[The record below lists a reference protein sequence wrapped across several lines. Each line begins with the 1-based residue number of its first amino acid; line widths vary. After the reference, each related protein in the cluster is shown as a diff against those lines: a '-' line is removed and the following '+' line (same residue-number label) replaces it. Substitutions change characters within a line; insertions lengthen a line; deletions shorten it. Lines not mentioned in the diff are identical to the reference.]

1 MRSLLKGGLTTPPP
15 PPQRGYAQNHCLK
28 CELNKLVFVVI
39 SYFVQSHFVKSA
51 ASGPVQLKFTSVEF
65 MNSDIPVKKE
75 QGHSFQGWVE
85 EYFHKQS
92 GYWVGMHWSQKA
104 LLSPTWQGSL
114 AIYCSIN
121 SPGHFIIQALP
132 IGDRTDQPISSVES
146 IFLSTQAFS
155 FGSLLISV
163 CPFMVLCFFANIWF
177 SYRPRRLLW
186 VGLES

>member
-1 MRSLLKGGLTTPPP
+1 MRSLLKGGLTPRPPAP
-15 PPQRGYAQNHCLK
+15 KGLRSEPLLK
-28 CELNKLVFVVI
+28 VWAELVFVVI

-51 ASGPVQLKFTSVEF
+51 ASGPVQLKFTPVAF

-104 LLSPTWQGSL
+104 PLSPTWQGSL

-121 SPGHFIIQALP
+121 SPGHFIIQPLP
-132 IGDRTDQPISSVES
+132 IGDQTDQPIFSVES
-146 IFLSTQAFS
+146 VLLSTQAFS
-155 FGSLLISV
+155 FVSLLISV
-163 CPFMVLCFFANIWF
+163 CPFMVSCFFANIWF
-177 SYRPRRLLW
+177 SYRP
-186 VGLES
+186 GGFCG